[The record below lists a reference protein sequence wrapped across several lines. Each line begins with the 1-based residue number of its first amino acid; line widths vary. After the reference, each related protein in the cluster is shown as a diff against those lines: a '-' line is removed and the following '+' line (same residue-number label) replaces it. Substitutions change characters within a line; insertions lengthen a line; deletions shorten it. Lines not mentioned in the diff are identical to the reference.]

1 MFSWKWSSFIF
12 GCKFIAGRWPSCARE
27 PGRSKV
33 ASRWYQQSLKFQH
46 RSPIRHR
53 SNLFGPLRPLITV
66 YSFVVPCLARRCWW
80 DAQKDDLQSSECS
93 SGRSFS
99 SLLDRKSESKHDT
112 TNEPDLKM
120 RSDQLPKTPL
130 YTPTFCPDPVGNSI
144 KYSSP

>member
-12 GCKFIAGRWPSCARE
+12 GCKFHCWPMAILRRNKQSCFAVISTE
-27 PGRSKV
+27 FLSFSTG
-33 ASRWYQQSLKFQH
+33 H
-46 RSPIRHR
+46 RSVTDQTYSVPYIHWSQFIVLLCLVSLEDVDETLREMIC
-53 SNLFGPLRPLITV
+53 NLQNVHLGGV
-66 YSFVVPCLARRCWW
+66 
-80 DAQKDDLQSSECS
+80 
-93 SGRSFS
+93 FS